1 MTNLIV
7 QIVKYLMIVLMAL
20 YTLECFTVFRKK
32 DREGQNYL
40 FLRQEMLMFFMH
52 FAAYLVIFLELEDVQ
67 VLFFY
72 LAQVV
77 YLLATL
83 ILFRTLYPKA
93 SRLLINNM
101 CMLLAIGFI
110 MNARLNYDECVR
122 QFVIAAISTLVALLI
137 PVIIR
142 KIRFITRMYWAYALL
157 GIGMLGL
164 VAVAA
169 RVTYGAKI
177 SIDIGGF
184 SFQPSEFVKIIFVF
198 AIAGLLT
205 HAKDFKR
212 IVIATVLAALHVL
225 ILVISTDLGGAL
237 IFFITYLVMLFI
249 ATRNPFYTLA
259 GLAAGSVGA
268 VGAYYLFSHI
278 QTRVKVW
285 LDPFSDYQ
293 LTGYQIAQG
302 LFSIAAG
309 GWLGV
314 GLFQGSPENIPL
326 AEQDMMFP
334 AICEELGSIFGIC
347 LILICMNCFIMF
359 VNISM
364 QLSNRY
370 YRLVAFG
377 LGTTYAVQVLLTI
390 GGSIKLIPLTGVT
403 LPLVSYGGSSLLS
416 TLIMFAIV
424 QGLYMLR
431 SDEETEREMKEQ
443 ERILQEQD
451 DSYLD

>member
-142 KIRFITRMYWAYALL
+142 KIRFITRMYWAYTLL